1 MAEVVL
7 GQVSDVLE
15 RYPVSALETCRMSP
29 ASEGGD
35 VVDGLLGDF
44 GTEGFERVR
53 QVVRQTLARH
63 RADGGPH
70 VRTAGR
76 RSALRDTGAHL

>member
-1 MAEVVL
+1 MQL

-15 RYPVSALETCRMSP
+15 RYPISALETCRDT
-29 ASEGGD
+29 EGGD

-44 GTEGFERVR
+44 GTESFERVR
-53 QVVRQTLARH
+53 QVVRQALARH

-70 VRTAGR
+70 VRIAGR
-76 RSALRDTGAHL
+76 RSALRDTGAYL